1 MTDRI
6 GEKTPLLQTNLP
18 QSAALQTSSQNPIQV
33 DPVVLGR
40 AMQIISKQM
49 AAQQEM
55 QRANVPLPQVTTQQT
70 LTLSDGRY
78 VGDVQNGLPHGR
90 GTLTYHPG
98 MERKQYEGEWQN
110 GKFHG
115 RGVLK
120 LSNGTRHEGEWADG
134 KQHGKGLTFWSNGDK
149 YEGEYA
155 LDCPEGKGIFKYSN
169 GEIYDGEWVGG
180 NWHGNGTY
188 KNADGDVYRGEWK
201 NGKMHGQG
209 SYVNGD
215 SDYCSTYSGSWE
227 NGKYHGQGEKYLNGQ
242 RDIGIFKEGRIWTG
256 KRVDLRHTVGEYK
269 NGVYETNYYGVC
281 CRNCTLI

>member
-1 MTDRI
+1 MTDKI
-6 GEKTPLLQTNLP
+6 SEKTPLLQTNLP
-18 QSAALQTSSQNPIQV
+18 QSGAIQTSSQNPIQV

-49 AAQQEM
+49 AAQQEV

-78 VGDVQNGLPHGR
+78 VGDVQNGEPHGR

-98 MERKQYEGEWQN
+98 MERKQYEGEWQK

-134 KQHGKGLTFWSNGDK
+134 QQHGKGLTFWPDGNK

-155 LDCPEGKGIFKYSN
+155 LGYREGKGVYTHSN
-169 GEIYDGEWVGG
+169 GDIYDGEWKEGQE
-180 NWHGNGTY
+180 HGNGTFRWASSGGVY
-188 KNADGDVYRGEWK
+188 KGEWK
-201 NGKMHGQG
+201 NGNRHGQG
-209 SYVNGD
+209 RWDSHEGSYFVGA
-215 SDYCSTYSGSWE
+215 YE
-227 NGKYHGQGEKYLNGQ
+227 NGKKHGQGKFYFSYGAYT
-242 RDIGIFKEGRIWTG
+242 DIGIYKEDKIWTG
-256 KRVDLRHTVGEYK
+256 KRVLRGYKIGEYK
-269 NGVYETNYYGVC
+269 DGVFEVDSYGAC
-281 CRNCTLI
+281 CTYCTLT